1 VLVESGETYLSNL
14 AYSPSYQR
22 FTGSLLFAAPDVPLP
37 LIAGVQSYGL
47 DIFHSS
53 TSAHVIVVQT
63 GTSLPTGANAQYFAI
78 LR

>member
-1 VLVESGETYLSNL
+1 MRSRRPLPYGRGSVLM
-14 AYSPSYQR
+14 
-22 FTGSLLFAAPDVPLP
+22 LLVP
-37 LIAGVQSYGL
+37 LIAGAQSYGL

-53 TSAHVIVVQT
+53 TDAHVIVVQT